1 LVGRPQWSAE
11 VSARLPAHAL
21 RALLVAGAV
30 MAVAACT
37 EVGPNYVRPA
47 APVPAAFKEARAQ
60 KAPHAEPVIAG
71 KWWEI
76 YGDPTLNA
84 LVSQVAVSNQ
94 SLAAAAARV
103 RQAQALIEVAHGASL
118 PSVTAGTL
126 KSGRKNENDIGIGV
140 SWELDLWG
148 RIRRDVESHRAI
160 AEASR
165 DDLAAATLSMQAQL
179 VQSYFAL
186 RQDDAVIDL
195 LQQSAD
201 ANEQWHRMVGN
212 QYAQGQASSANVADA
227 TMKASAA
234 QLQLADTKAAR
245 AQLEHAIAVMLGK
258 APADFAIAPAAFI
271 ANVPDVPT
279 GVPASLLERRPDVAA
294 SERRMA
300 AASARIGVAKAE
312 TLPSINLAAGIGI
325 LKGPTGTADI
335 RAPLFTGGRL
345 TGQVTNADE
354 AFNEAVANYRQTVLD
369 AFREVEDGLV
379 VTSTLAANAELQA
392 RAAKAATESDRVTRN
407 QYKQGVAD
415 YPAVVES
422 ANAALD
428 GVRGDMQLR
437 LRRLDA
443 SVNLIMALGGGWA
456 PESVRDP
463 KSPR

>member
-1 LVGRPQWSAE
+1 MM
-11 VSARLPAHAL
+11 
-21 RALLVAGAV
+21 RAMLVAGAV
-30 MAVAACT
+30 VLIAACT

-47 APVPAAFKEARAQ
+47 THAPAAYKEAAAQ
-60 KAPHAEPVIAG
+60 DAQHTTVAPIAAR
-71 KWWEI
+71 WWEI
-76 YGDPTLNA
+76 YGDTTLNA

-103 RQAQALIEVAHGASL
+103 REAQALVQVARGAGV

-126 KSGRKNENDIGIGV
+126 KSGRKNENDIGLGV

-160 AEASR
+160 AEASK

-186 RQDDAVIDL
+186 RQDDATIDL
-195 LQQSAD
+195 LQRSAD
-201 ANEQWHRMVGN
+201 AAEQWHRMVGN

-227 TMKASAA
+227 TMKSSSA

-258 APADFAIAPAAFI
+258 APAEFSLAPAPFI
-271 ANVPDVPT
+271 ANVPVVPT

-345 TGQVTNADE
+345 TGQLTNADE
-354 AFNEAVANYRQTVLD
+354 AYNEAVANYRQTVLD

-379 VTSTLAANAELQA
+379 ITSTLAANADIQA
-392 RAAKAATESDRVTRN
+392 KAAAAATESDRVTQN

-415 YPAVVES
+415 YPAVVDA

-428 GVRGDMQLR
+428 AGRGEQQLR

-443 SVNLIMALGGGWA
+443 SVNLIMALGGGWQ